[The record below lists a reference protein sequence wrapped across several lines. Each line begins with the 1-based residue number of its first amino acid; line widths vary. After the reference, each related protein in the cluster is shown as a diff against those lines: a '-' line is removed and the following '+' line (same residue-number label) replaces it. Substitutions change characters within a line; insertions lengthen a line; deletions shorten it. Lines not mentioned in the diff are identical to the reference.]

1 MKLGTKL
8 KDNKGTK
15 VTEPDFPGKIW
26 FAQKWGKCAPNAPK
40 MDPFA
45 IYSKFCHYFFL
56 QMLLN
61 DKALC

>member
-45 IYSKFCHYFFL
+45 IYSKCCKSVGPFNVFL
-56 QMLLN
+56 LFYY
-61 DKALC
+61 